1 MEVALEESRPK
12 TIKRKRLKLFLIWN
26 VKYKI
31 AKGNYNMLFNSKTY
45 ISNNE
50 RNGLNYGDIMAK
62 YRENLR
68 QG

>member
-1 MEVALEESRPK
+1 
-12 TIKRKRLKLFLIWN
+12 
-26 VKYKI
+26 
-31 AKGNYNMLFNSKTY
+31 MLFNSKTY